1 MQLEDIVQKVKELGF
16 KDVCVTG
23 GEPLAQD
30 ATKNL
35 LKELVDLG
43 FEVSLETGG
52 SISIAGIDESVKIIM
67 DIIKKIRNIKVTLSI
82 SPAKPITLILRGNE
96 KKSNIMI
103 IALKCL

>member
-1 MQLEDIVQKVKELGF
+1 MQLADIVQKVKELGF

-43 FEVSLETGG
+43 FKVSLETGG

-67 DIIKKIRNIKVTLSI
+67 DIKSPDSGEVANNIWENIELLKVSDELKIVICSREEV
-82 SPAKPITLILRGNE
+82 
-96 KKSNIMI
+96 
-103 IALKCL
+103 

>member
-1 MQLEDIVQKVKELGF
+1 MQLQAIVQKVKELGF

-30 ATKNL
+30 GTKNL

-52 SISIAGIDESVKIIM
+52 SISVQ
-67 DIIKKIRNIKVTLSI
+67 
-82 SPAKPITLILRGNE
+82 
-96 KKSNIMI
+96 
-103 IALKCL
+103 ALTRE